1 MVDNE
6 IAYIDIVKHWMVKG
20 ILNKH
25 ENELSENVEEDKK
38 SLLDFLQWS
47 GKIDKVL

>member
-1 MVDNE
+1 MVNNE
-6 IAYIDIVKHWMVKG
+6 IAYIDIIKHWIVKD
-20 ILNKH
+20 ILDKH
-25 ENELSENVEEDKK
+25 EDELSENVEEDKE